1 MKAELT
7 APWRKTANTDSH
19 LKDDNKDF
27 PSFHPPKWLKR
38 NYVHSLLV
46 IIMMIKSQNW
56 YYTELHLNTAGVV
69 HLFFGSQLLTE
80 ALLPPI

>member
-38 NYVHSLLV
+38 NYINS
-46 IIMMIKSQNW
+46 
-56 YYTELHLNTAGVV
+56 
-69 HLFFGSQLLTE
+69 
-80 ALLPPI
+80 